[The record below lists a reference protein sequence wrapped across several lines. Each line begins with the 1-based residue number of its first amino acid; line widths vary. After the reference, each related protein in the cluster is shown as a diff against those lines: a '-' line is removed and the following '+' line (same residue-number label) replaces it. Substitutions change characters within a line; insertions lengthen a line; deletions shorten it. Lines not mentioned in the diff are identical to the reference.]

1 MQRYSKGNKRK
12 RGATLNYSKILFE
25 IEEDLKKEFL
35 VYLAKNG
42 LSQKEVLT
50 EYIKK
55 LVGTTTTSKGEN

>member
-1 MQRYSKGNKRK
+1 M
-12 RGATLNYSKILFE
+12 NYSKILFE

-55 LVGTTTTSKGEN
+55 LVGSTTTSKGEN

>member
-1 MQRYSKGNKRK
+1 M
-12 RGATLNYSKILFE
+12 NYSKILFE

-42 LSQKEVLT
+42 LSQKKVLT

-55 LVGTTTTSKGEN
+55 LVGTTTSKGEN